1 LTQKRNAQKRPV
13 VVLYDVDPS
22 WTDDEQNKVRSL
34 TSQISNALQNE
45 GHHTSEAEVRD
56 HNIKS
61 VVSPFSPDEHVIFNW
76 CESLPGIP
84 RSEPLVVQELSSL
97 GFTHTGADFEALDLA
112 HYKTKMKAELIK
124 NDIPTPKGMLFSKPH
139 SGDWKT
145 FPAIV
150 KAANEHCSTG
160 LSRESVVMNSSELD
174 KRLEWFLRTYN
185 QEALVEEFIDG
196 REFHVSLWG
205 NGTISMLPPVE
216 MGFSNLTDIHDR
228 LCTYEAKFVPGSN
241 LYESIETLLPT
252 INGDEQLDELERVC
266 RRAYKAVGCRD
277 YGRIDV
283 RVKDGIHYVLDVNPN
298 ADISADASL
307 AYAASQLGYSYSQTI
322 SRIVQLASK
331 RF

>member
-1 LTQKRNAQKRPV
+1 LTQKRNSQKRPV

-22 WTDDEQNKVRSL
+22 WSSEEQSEVRSL
-34 TSQISNALQNE
+34 TSQISSALQNE
-45 GHHTSEAEVRD
+45 GHLTSEAEVRD
-56 HNIKS
+56 HNIKG

-76 CESLPGIP
+76 CESLPGVP
-84 RSEPLVVQELSSL
+84 RSEPLVAQELSSL

-112 HYKTKMKAELIK
+112 HYKMKMKSALIS
-124 NDIPTPKGMLFSKPH
+124 NNIPTPEGKIFNIPDSEG
-139 SGDWKT
+139 WNI

-160 LSRESVVMNSSELD
+160 LSRESVVMNKTELE
-174 KRLEWFLRTYN
+174 KRLEWFFNTYS

-205 NGTISMLPPVE
+205 NGKINMLPPVE
-216 MGFSNLTDIHDR
+216 MGFSNLSDIHDR
-228 LCTYEAKFVPGSN
+228 LCTYESKFVPGSK
-241 LYESIETLLPT
+241 LYDSIETLLPT
-252 INGDEQLDELERVC
+252 IDGNEQFNELERVC
-266 RRAYKAVGCRD
+266 RLAYKAVGCRD

-307 AYAASQLGYSYSQTI
+307 AYAASQVGYSYSQTI